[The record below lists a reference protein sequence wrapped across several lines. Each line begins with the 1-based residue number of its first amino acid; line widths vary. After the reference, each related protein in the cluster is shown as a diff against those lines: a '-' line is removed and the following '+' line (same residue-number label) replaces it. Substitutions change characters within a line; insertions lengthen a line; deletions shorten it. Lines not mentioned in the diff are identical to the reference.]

1 LLFLAILH
9 LRRTPHPLLNL
20 RTLRVHTFR
29 ITQRGGTLYYVVCGA
44 MPFLL
49 PLEFQTQFGWSPV
62 KSGAVTL
69 FIFVGNVGIKP
80 ATTPLINRFGF
91 RSFLIAS
98 TAGTVTVVALL
109 ALITASTPIALIAL
123 LAVAQGVFRSTGM
136 TTYSTVG
143 FADTPPEDVRDAS
156 TLLATSQAM
165 ATGLSVAVATVFLR
179 IGGGT
184 GRAAYI
190 TAFLLLAAIAVG
202 PAVEAVRMRR
212 DAGDAARQR
221 PSAGATARPAVT
233 APPARAE
240 GCQGGSGG
248 S

>member
-1 LLFLAILH
+1 
-9 LRRTPHPLLNL
+9 
-20 RTLRVHTFR
+20 
-29 ITQRGGTLYYVVCGA
+29 
-44 MPFLL
+44 M
-49 PLEFQTQFGWSPV
+49 
-62 KSGAVTL
+62 
-69 FIFVGNVGIKP
+69 
-80 ATTPLINRFGF
+80 
-91 RSFLIAS
+91 
-98 TAGTVTVVALL
+98 
-109 ALITASTPIALIAL
+109 
-123 LAVAQGVFRSTGM
+123 FRSTGM

-165 ATGLSVAVATVFLR
+165 ATGLSVAVATVLLR

-190 TAFLLLAAIAVG
+190 TAFLLLAAIAVV

-212 DAGDAARQR
+212 DAGDAARRR
-221 PSAGATARPAVT
+221 PSAGATTRPTVT

-240 GCQGGSGG
+240 GCQGGSGR